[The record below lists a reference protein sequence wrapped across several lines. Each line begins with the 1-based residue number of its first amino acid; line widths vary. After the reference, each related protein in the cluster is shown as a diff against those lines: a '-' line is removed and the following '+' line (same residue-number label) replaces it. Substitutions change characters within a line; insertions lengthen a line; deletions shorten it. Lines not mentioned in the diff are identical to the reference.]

1 MNKMTNKMN
10 QMMNQI
16 RNVMLKQ
23 MKKIKQMNLQ
33 YTLILVL
40 LIFVLYF
47 IYITFNLNES
57 FESSA
62 NELPNKLKTEG
73 KQLVL
78 FYADWCGHCKKIKP
92 DWDAASKEIGNEK
105 MIKVNV
111 GDGTEEHKKTM
122 SEYGIQG
129 FPTII
134 IFENG
139 KPKGTFDSRD
149 KKSFLDFFA

>member
-1 MNKMTNKMN
+1 MSKMNKMINQLMN
-10 QMMNQI
+10 QPM
-16 RNVMLKQ
+16 KQ
-23 MKKIKQMNLQ
+23 LQKIKKMNLQ
-33 YTLILVL
+33 YTLILLL
-40 LIFVLYF
+40 LIVVLYL
-47 IYITFNLNES
+47 IYITFNLNEA

-92 DWDAASKEIGNEK
+92 DWDAASKEIGDEK

-122 SEYGIQG
+122 NEYGIQG

-139 KPKGTFDSRD
+139 KPNGTFDSRD
-149 KKSFLDFFA
+149 KKSFLEFFS

>member
-1 MNKMTNKMN
+1 MNKMNKTLNQLMN
-10 QMMNQI
+10 QT
-16 RNVMLKQ
+16 
-23 MKKIKQMNLQ
+23 MKKIKKMNLQ
-33 YTLILVL
+33 YTLILVFLIL
-40 LIFVLYF
+40 LLYLF
-47 IYITFNLNES
+47 YITFNLNEA

-62 NELPNKLKTEG
+62 NELPNKLKKDD

-92 DWDAASKEIGNEK
+92 DWDTASKEIGNEK

-122 SEYGIQG
+122 NEYGIQG

-139 KPKGTFDSRD
+139 KPNGTFDSRD
-149 KKSFLDFFA
+149 KKSFLDFFS